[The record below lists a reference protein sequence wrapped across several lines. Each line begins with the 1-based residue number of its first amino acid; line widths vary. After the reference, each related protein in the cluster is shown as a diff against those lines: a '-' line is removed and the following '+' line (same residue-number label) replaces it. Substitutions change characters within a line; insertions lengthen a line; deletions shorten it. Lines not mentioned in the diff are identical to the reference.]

1 MPLVSYDLEWV
12 ELPEPVAAA
21 RDRYEADLGFC
32 DHVPPCQE
40 PYFTLAEPYQFHLNI
55 AGMGL
60 CRAGMR
66 RATMTYQAEHR
77 PFPAWPFTGI
87 EDWRTAE
94 QSRRDAY
101 NKAERAASAQTVPG
115 MIGIPEFKLLSN
127 GPWLVSAAEIR
138 QALGRYQAS
147 SPGLQAE
154 LETSDLWR
162 SWIKWLRETA
172 DHGGF
177 TVN

>member
-1 MPLVSYDLEWV
+1 MPFVSYDLEWA

-21 RDRYEADLGFC
+21 RDRYEADLGCC
-32 DHVPPCQE
+32 DHAPPCRE
-40 PYFTLAEPYQFHLNI
+40 PYLSLAEPYQFHLNI

-66 RATMTYQAEHR
+66 RAAMTYQAEHR

-87 EDWRTAE
+87 EDWRTAD
-94 QSRRDAY
+94 QTRRDAY
-101 NKAERAASAQTVPG
+101 NKAERAASTQTVPG

-127 GPWLVSAAEIR
+127 GPWLVSADEIR

-147 SPGLQAE
+147 PPGLQTE
-154 LETSDLWR
+154 LEADARWR
-162 SWIKWLRETA
+162 NWIEWLRKTA